1 MRATARRRLRNSD
14 EGTSLI
20 ELLVVMIVFT
30 MILAIITSAIITM
43 QRQTQTET
51 GQANNLDASRKVIE
65 LLDHSVRYA
74 NAITAPGTGT
84 DGSYYVEWQTGN
96 DGQQQTCTQWR
107 YVPASGAMQWRT
119 WQPPLTPPATVTPT
133 AWATAAIGMSKVGA
147 TPIFVVGASNAADT
161 KEELAVQFTATSGAR
176 PASSA
181 SQVTLTAINSDSSS
195 PPVTATCAE
204 VGRP

>member
-1 MRATARRRLRNSD
+1 MRATVRGRLRNSD

-65 LLDHSVRYA
+65 LLDRSVRYA
-74 NAITAPGTGT
+74 NGITAPGIGT
-84 DGSYYVEWQTGN
+84 DGSLYVEWETGN
-96 DGQQQTCTQWR
+96 AGQQQTCTQWR
-107 YVPASGAMQWRT
+107 WVSVGGAMQWRT
-119 WQPPLTPPATVTPT
+119 WKVGINTPT
-133 AWATAAIGMSKVGA
+133 SWATAAIGMSQVGA
-147 TPIFVVGASNAADT
+147 TPIFSIAASNAATT
-161 KEELAVQFTATSGAR
+161 KEELAVLFTATSGPR
-176 PASSA
+176 PASSV
-181 SQVTLTAINSDSSS
+181 SEVTLTAINSATSS
-195 PPVTATCAE
+195 PPTTAICTG